1 MTGIFTLIHSLT
13 KIISGIICVLPIIL
27 TMPFGDLP
35 NTPVIP
41 NESASNSYINEYL
54 DPDISAHRSGAG
66 IAPQN
71 TKMAFETVLYNS
83 EKYGVDT
90 FEFDVQI
97 TKDGEL
103 IIMHNLTYD
112 ATSNAVEYF
121 GHKDVYASEL
131 TLEEA
136 KVLNMGENFEI
147 NGEYPYRGLRGDDI
161 PDNLRIATCKEIIDM
176 IEANKEGKKYNYIIE
191 IKSRH
196 EDGYRAADK
205 LRELIIEK
213 DIIDRTIWA
222 SSKQEVADYM
232 KTTYPD
238 MPRSADVPEVIEFYF
253 YARMNWD
260 LDEADVS
267 YVALQIPH
275 RTNALSN
282 LANIGTRKVINY
294 AHKYNIAVQ
303 YWTVNDYDDALYL
316 INNGA
321 DCIMSDYPDMVYEAV
336 KNANSK

>member
-1 MTGIFTLIHSLT
+1 MFGIFLFIKEAT
-13 KIISGIICVLPIIL
+13 KILSGIICILPIIL

-41 NESASNSYINEYL
+41 NENATNTYINEYL

-71 TKMAFETVLYNS
+71 TKMAFETVLENTD
-83 EKYGVDT
+83 EYGVDT

-103 IIMHNLTYD
+103 IIMHDLTYD

-121 GHKDVYASEL
+121 GHENVYAADL

-136 KVLNMGENFEI
+136 KVLNMGENFEL

-161 PDNLRIATCKEIIDM
+161 PDNLRIATCEEIIDM
-176 IEANKEGKKYNYIIE
+176 IEANDEGKEYNYIIE

-213 DIIDRTIWA
+213 DILDRTIWA

-238 MPRSADVPEVIEFYF
+238 MPRSADTLEVLEFYL

-260 LDEADVS
+260 LNDADVS
-267 YVALQIPH
+267 YIALQIPH
-275 RTNALSN
+275 RTNVLSN

-303 YWTVNDYDDALYL
+303 YWTINDYEDAEYL

-336 KNANSK
+336 ENANK

>member
-1 MTGIFTLIHSLT
+1 MIKLFLLIKSIT
-13 KIISGIICVLPIIL
+13 KIISATICILPIIL
-27 TMPFGDLP
+27 TMPFGDFP
-35 NTPVIP
+35 GTPVIP
-41 NESASNSYINEYL
+41 NENATNSHINEYL

-71 TKMAFETVLYNS
+71 TLMAFETMLENPDTI
-83 EKYGVDT
+83 GVDT
-90 FEFDVQI
+90 FEFDVQV

-103 IIMHNLTYD
+103 IVMHNLTYD

-121 GHKDVYASEL
+121 GYNDVYAADL

-161 PDNLRIATCKEIIDM
+161 PYNLRIPTCEEVIDL
-176 IEANKEGKKYNYIIE
+176 IEANSNGKEYKYIIE
-191 IKSRH
+191 IKSRY
-196 EDGYRAADK
+196 EDGYKAADK

-213 DIIDRTIWA
+213 DILDRTIWA

-238 MPRSADVPEVIEFYF
+238 MPRSADVLEVLEFYL
-253 YARMNWD
+253 YARMNWNLED
-260 LDEADVS
+260 ADVS
-267 YVALQIPH
+267 YIALQIPY

-303 YWTVNDYDDALYL
+303 YWTINDYDDALYL

-321 DCIMSDYPDMVYEAV
+321 DCIMSDYPDMVF
-336 KNANSK
+336 

>member
-1 MTGIFTLIHSLT
+1 MTGFFGFIKSIT
-13 KIISGIICVLPIIL
+13 KVLSAIICILPVIL

-41 NESASNSYINEYL
+41 NESATNTYINEYL

-71 TKMAFETVLYNS
+71 TKMAFETVLHNP
-83 EKYGVDT
+83 ETFGVDT

-103 IIMHNLTYD
+103 IIMHDLTYD

-121 GHKDVYASEL
+121 GHKNVYASSL

-147 NGEYPYRGLRGDDI
+147 NGEYPYRGLRGDEI
-161 PDNLRIATCKEIIDM
+161 PDNLRIATCEEIIDM
-176 IEANKEGKKYNYIIE
+176 IEANDNGKKYNYIIE
-191 IKSRH
+191 IKSRN

-205 LRELIIEK
+205 LRDLIIEK

-222 SSKQEVADYM
+222 SSKQEVANYM
-232 KTTYPD
+232 KSTYPD
-238 MPRSADVPEVIEFYF
+238 MPRSADTLEVIEFYF

-260 LDEADVS
+260 LNEADVS
-267 YVALQIPH
+267 YIALQIPH

-303 YWTVNDYDDALYL
+303 YWTVNDYEDAEYL

-321 DCIMSDYPDMVYEAV
+321 DCIMSDYPDMVLEAV
-336 KNANSK
+336 KNTNK

>member
-1 MTGIFTLIHSLT
+1 MTGIFTLIRSIT
-13 KIISGIICVLPIIL
+13 KILSGIICILPIIL

-41 NESASNSYINEYL
+41 NENATNSYINEYL

-71 TKMAFETVLYNS
+71 TKMAFETVLNNT
-83 EKYGVDT
+83 ETFGVDT

-103 IIMHNLTYD
+103 IIMHDLTYD
-112 ATSNAVEYF
+112 STSNAVEYF
-121 GHKDVYASEL
+121 GHKNVYASEL

-147 NGEYPYRGLRGDDI
+147 DGKYPYRGLRGDEI
-161 PDNLRIATCKEIIDM
+161 PDNLRIATCEEIIDM
-176 IEANKEGKKYNYIIE
+176 IEANENGKEYNYIIE

-205 LRELIIEK
+205 LRDLIIEK

-222 SSKQEVADYM
+222 SSKQEVANYM
-232 KTTYPD
+232 KSTYPD
-238 MPRSADVPEVIEFYF
+238 MPRSADTLEVLEFYL

-260 LDEADVS
+260 LNEADVS
-267 YVALQIPH
+267 YIALQIPH
-275 RTNALSN
+275 RTNVLSN

-303 YWTVNDYDDALYL
+303 YWTVNDIEDAEYL
-316 INNGA
+316 IKNGA
-321 DCIMSDYPDMVYEAV
+321 DCIMSDYPDMVLKAV
-336 KNANSK
+336 ENVNK

>member
-1 MTGIFTLIHSLT
+1 MLNIFIFIKSIT
-13 KIISGIICVLPIIL
+13 KIISGIICILPIIL
-27 TMPFGDLP
+27 TMPLGDIP
-35 NTPVIP
+35 GTPVIP
-41 NESASNSYINEYL
+41 NENATNTYINEYL
-54 DPDISAHRSGAG
+54 DPDVSAHRSGAG

-71 TKMAFETVLYNS
+71 TLMAFETMLENPDTI
-83 EKYGVDT
+83 GVDT

-103 IIMHNLTYD
+103 IVMHNLTYD
-112 ATSNAVEYF
+112 ATSNAVEHF
-121 GHKDVYASEL
+121 GYNDVYAADL

-161 PDNLRIATCKEIIDM
+161 PDNLRIATCEEVIDL
-176 IEANKEGKKYNYIIE
+176 IEANSNGREYKYIIE
-191 IKSRH
+191 IKSRY
-196 EDGYRAADK
+196 EDGYKAADK
-205 LRELIIEK
+205 LRDLILEK
-213 DIIDRTIWA
+213 DILDRTIWA
-222 SSKQEVADYM
+222 SSKQEVANYM
-232 KTTYPD
+232 KETYPD
-238 MPRSADVPEVIEFYF
+238 MPRSADTLEVLEFYL
-253 YARMNWD
+253 YARMNWN
-260 LDEADVS
+260 LDDADVS
-267 YVALQIPH
+267 YIALQIPY

-321 DCIMSDYPDMVYEAV
+321 DCIMSDYPDMIFEAV
-336 KNANSK
+336 KDANSK